1 MSEFALGRFKFNRT
15 IVETGNSVEVQR
27 VAASN

>member
-15 IVETGNSVEVQR
+15 IAETGNSVEVQR